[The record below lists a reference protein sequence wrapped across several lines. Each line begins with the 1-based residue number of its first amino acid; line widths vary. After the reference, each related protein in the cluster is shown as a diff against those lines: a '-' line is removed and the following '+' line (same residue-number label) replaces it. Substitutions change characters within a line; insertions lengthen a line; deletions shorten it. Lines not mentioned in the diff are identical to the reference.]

1 MSYWRLVQNIR
12 NSRIRKINYSSN
24 KNNNRKIRMN
34 NNNQIIIKV
43 RLKHIVLNNW
53 YNFMNNKRYNYNNIK
68 VRKMSLNIMEVFLVK
83 IIQVPSIV

>member
-1 MSYWRLVQNIR
+1 
-12 NSRIRKINYSSN
+12 
-24 KNNNRKIRMN
+24 MN